1 MLVAT
6 LPQATAAA
14 VLMIFIDSFWL
25 LTGGIFARQIAQR
38 IQGAPIQFRYAAAI
52 PVYAAL
58 VYILNHATSAAHAF
72 ALGLATYAVYDFT
85 TYAILTN
92 YDWRF
97 ALADTIWGGC
107 LFAITYMVF
116 RRLSQ

>member
-1 MLVAT
+1 MAPL
-6 LPQATAAA
+6 ATAAA
-14 VLMIFIDSFWL
+14 TAALMIFIDSFWL

-38 IQGAPIQFRYAAAI
+38 IQGAPIQFRYVAAI

-58 VYILNHATSAAHAF
+58 VYILSHATSAAHAF
-72 ALGLATYAVYDFT
+72 LLGLATYAVYDFT

-97 ALADTIWGGC
+97 AIADTIWGGC
-107 LFAITYMVF
+107 LFAITYQVAKSI
-116 RRLSQ
+116 L